1 MALVSTMVIS
11 VSSTTGVISVVPTLP
26 GGAAAPAFMVFYFR
40 PYGVGNY
47 KPQIM
52 TLSGTTP
59 QMRLPLP
66 WGRSQFFIRVVD
78 INAAVYDSPPVE
90 MFYANTAATLG
101 VDYTEVHVPERSIIG
116 EKSQAHAM
124 SYKLKSGAG
133 IPSSFVTPIRVA
145 TVPDGTLATVGAYV
159 QTIYHFASPSNF
171 APGNEGTRTHSFILG
186 A

>member
-1 MALVSTMVIS
+1 MVIS

-26 GGAAAPAFMVFYFR
+26 GGAAAPAFMIFYYR

-78 INAAVYDSPPVE
+78 INAAVYDSSPVE
-90 MFYANTAATLG
+90 MFYANTDSVLG
-101 VDYTEVHVPERSIIG
+101 VDYTEVHVPERSIFG

-133 IPSSFVTPIRVA
+133 IPSSLVTPIRPV
-145 TVPDGTLATVGAYV
+145 TVPDGTLANVGAYV
-159 QTIYHFASPSNF
+159 QTVYHFVSPANF
-171 APGNEGTRTHSFILG
+171 VSADEGTRTHSFILG